1 MNRGHITEKTGFH
14 DLVKEIKSCREC
26 KKKFGF
32 EPNPVFSGNQ
42 NAKILQISQAP
53 SQNVHNTSKCFND
66 ASGKKLR
73 GEWYQISDEDFY
85 NDDNFYI
92 SGIGHCYPGKTP
104 KGGDKK
110 PSTHCADKW
119 LMQEIKFVNSKIIVL
134 IGRCSANYFFP
145 KKDFSELIFNNQEIY
160 GKLTIVLPH
169 PSPQNRK
176 WFKDHPNFETKRLPE
191 IRKIV
196 HSII

>member
-1 MNRGHITEKTGFH
+1 MADNFS
-14 DLVKEIKSCREC
+14 DLIKEIKSCRDC
-26 KKKFGF
+26 RSLFGF
-32 EPNPVFSGNQ
+32 EPNPVFTGNE

-92 SGIGHCYPGKTP
+92 SGVGHCYPGKNP
-104 KGGDKK
+104 NGGDKK
-110 PSTHCADKW
+110 PPKHCADKW
-119 LMQEIKFVNSKIIVL
+119 LHQEIKFVNSKIIVL
-134 IGRCSANYFFP
+134 IGRYPAQYFFP
-145 KKDFSELIFNNQEIY
+145 KMDFSELIFNNQEID

-169 PSPQNRK
+169 PSPLNQK

-191 IRKIV
+191 IRKIIHEV
-196 HSII
+196 LYRQK